1 MAKPQPQQQHPTRP
15 MPDPPGSSHDDDATI
30 PDLTQPGQKPLPNRK
45 RRHDDPPA
53 PANDPASESPH

>member
-15 MPDPPGSSHDDDATI
+15 TPDPVGPSHDDDATI
-30 PDLTQPGQKPLPNRK
+30 PDLTPGQKPLPNRK

-53 PANDPASESPH
+53 PANEGPQ